1 MPPPDGDLVF
11 LGLEGCAEC
20 VTGLRCILRAYGN
33 LTCCAVRIT
42 IVIVAILHVAF
53 DTLDVLAAAFIVL
66 LHFHFFSP
74 LRFYAKDYVPS
85 LHLVFP
91 QKHAFIHLERR
102 SICGTFRHSR
112 SALIV

>member
-20 VTGLRCILRAYGN
+20 VTGLGCILRAYCN

-66 LHFHFFSP
+66 LHFHFFFP
-74 LRFYAKDYVPS
+74 PCGFMQKTMCLRC
-85 LHLVFP
+85 
-91 QKHAFIHLERR
+91 I
-102 SICGTFRHSR
+102 
-112 SALIV
+112 